1 MNSDPIG
8 VFDSGIGGLTCVKE
22 LNKLMPNE
30 NIVYFGDTARI
41 PYGTRSKETILKYTR
56 QSIAFLKQHN
66 VKMIIA
72 ACGTVSSVIG
82 NNQNIVTDMPF
93 TGVLIPAVQAA
104 CGVTRNKKVGVIGT
118 PLTIKCGGYGKAIR
132 NIRPDI
138 HVIGNSCAL
147 LVPLAENGFAQRDNQ
162 VSKLVLEQYL
172 EPIKKENIDTLILGC
187 THYPLFL
194 DAIQDYMGENVT
206 LISAGAEAAKY
217 ACAVLTQK
225 ELLTE
230 REGKGINTFYSSDSI
245 ALFEEHVKTFLGQ
258 QPDGEVLNIDIDY
271 LTSLN

>member
-1 MNSDPIG
+1 MNNDSIG
-8 VFDSGIGGLTCVKE
+8 VFDSGIGGLTCVRE
-22 LNKLMPNE
+22 LNKLLPNE
-30 NIVYFGDTARI
+30 NIIYFGDTARI
-41 PYGTRSKETILKYTR
+41 PYGTRSKETILKYTG

-82 NNQNIVTDMPF
+82 NNQNFVTDVPF

-138 HVIGNSCAL
+138 QVIGNSCAL
-147 LVPLAENGFAQRDNQ
+147 LVPLAENGFAQHDNQ
-162 VSKLVLEQYL
+162 ISKLVLEQYL
-172 EPIKKENIDTLILGC
+172 EPIKKENVDTLILGC
-187 THYPLFL
+187 THYPLFF

-206 LISAGAEAAKY
+206 LISSGAEAAKY
-217 ACAVLTQK
+217 ASAVLTRN

-230 REGKGINTFYSSDSI
+230 RETKGINTFYSSDSI